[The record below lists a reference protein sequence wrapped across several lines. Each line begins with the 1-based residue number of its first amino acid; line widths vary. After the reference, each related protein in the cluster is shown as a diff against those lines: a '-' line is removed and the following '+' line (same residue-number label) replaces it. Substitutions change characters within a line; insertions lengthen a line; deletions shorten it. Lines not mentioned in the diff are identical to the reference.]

1 MNNVQNINARNKV
14 NLKAM
19 FPECGFKKDIVIEI
33 PTNFPSHLQVPS
45 CDPHYQPDTDVL
57 INALMWLV
65 RPNGRSIWCFGPP
78 GTGKTELWHFICS
91 RIGLPMLVLS
101 ATPDTQTDKLQ
112 GKFVLR
118 NKGDGVETE
127 FDLAAVADAMKHG
140 VFCLLD
146 EGDKLGPDTAASL
159 HRVAEMKPWL
169 IEDTKEVVHPG
180 EWFRLAVC
188 ANTNGREAN
197 PAFPSSRVQD
207 DAFLDRF
214 NFITFDYLK
223 PSKESEIIAKAFPM
237 IGMTTIST
245 MLTVA
250 NALRDATLGPKVGRR
265 RDASRTNG
273 ITALLTFRGLK
284 SWADQMVKRG
294 FEATLED
301 CLETAFLAGLD
312 SQTYV
317 ALMGDGG
324 ILRKVAGDALSKT
337 PKQLEGK

>member
-1 MNNVQNINARNKV
+1 MNNVQKIATRTKV
-14 NLKAM
+14 NLKTA
-19 FPECGFKKDIVIEI
+19 FPECGFKEDVFIEI
-33 PTNFPSHLQVPS
+33 PSNFPSHLEVPG
-45 CDPHYQPDTDVL
+45 CDPHYKPDPEVL
-57 INALMWLV
+57 TVAIMWLV
-65 RPNGRSIWCFGPP
+65 RPQGRSIWCFGPP

-91 RIGLPMLVLS
+91 RIGLPMLVIS

-112 GKFVLR
+112 GKFVLS
-118 NKGDGVETE
+118 NKGNGIETE
-127 FDLAAVADAMKHG
+127 FDFAAVADAMKHG

-169 IEDTKEVVHPG
+169 VEDTKEIIHPG
-180 EWFRLAVC
+180 EFFRLAVC
-188 ANTNGREAN
+188 ANTNGRESN
-197 PAFPSSRVQD
+197 PAFPSSRIQD

-214 NFITFDYLK
+214 DFVAFDYLT
-223 PSKESEIIAKAFPM
+223 PSQESEIIAKNFPM
-237 IGMTTIST
+237 LGITTISI

-265 RDASRTNG
+265 RDASSTQG

-284 SWADQMVKRG
+284 SWANQMVKRG
-294 FEATLED
+294 FKATLEE

-312 SQTYV
+312 TQTYM
-317 ALMGDGG
+317 ALMGDNG
-324 ILRKVAGDALSKT
+324 ILRKVSGDSLSKT